1 MCTLLLRVN
10 PQTLNTQGVMSLMVL
25 GMVTCVK
32 CGSETHSKA
41 KVCQGCVSLTLEF
54 RIRELKELRRFEV
67 EGVC

>member
-1 MCTLLLRVN
+1 
-10 PQTLNTQGVMSLMVL
+10 MSLMVL